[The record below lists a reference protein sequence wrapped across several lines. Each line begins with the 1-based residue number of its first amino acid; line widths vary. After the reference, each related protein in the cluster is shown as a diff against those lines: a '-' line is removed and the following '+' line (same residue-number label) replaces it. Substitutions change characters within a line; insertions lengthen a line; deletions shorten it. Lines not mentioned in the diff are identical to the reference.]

1 MFLLSTCQNTERT
14 RRYTYATI
22 KAKLA
27 TLLSDPNFI
36 AGCVVQLDT
45 CNCSTNPLAAGKAW
59 RTSGKCK
66 HVRVAFVRGCTHL
79 KIMNFTLISKSQIHE
94 FCDFLTHGNER
105 QFSVTPSLINKSISI
120 TIITSNSQ
128 TLTLHDV
135 DMYEC
140 AQQMSQQLLTN
151 ARAQRRYAPQANY
164 LLPIRRVKA
173 TSIAREAREKIFL
186 RPPLNFEVRGGRV
199 FHHRPPLD
207 FCQGGANTP

>member
-1 MFLLSTCQNTERT
+1 MQRKNTTAVKILPSTSMACFFCPHIKILSVPEGIQS
-14 RRYTYATI
+14 YATI

-45 CNCSTNPLAAGKAW
+45 CHCSTNPLAAGKAW

-79 KIMNFTLISKSQIHE
+79 KVMNFTLISKSQINE

-105 QFSVTPSLINKSISI
+105 QFSVTPSLINMSISI

-140 AQQMSQQLLTN
+140 AQQMSQQLLT
-151 ARAQRRYAPQANY
+151 
-164 LLPIRRVKA
+164 
-173 TSIAREAREKIFL
+173 
-186 RPPLNFEVRGGRV
+186 
-199 FHHRPPLD
+199 
-207 FCQGGANTP
+207 